1 MSKRKRSEV
10 GSLGDDQTYY
20 EHELTK
26 GTLPHTEAGVFLPRH
41 SFAKETSTFIM
52 DDDAFVNNAI
62 HCRKLQSELSQG
74 INAIVSSEGGERS
87 IQKQQQNI
95 LWSLVQYVSRD
106 DTNVNEEIFA
116 SVTQLA
122 NDLILSSVTRYEL
135 KTKNRKEIDWIDGW
149 IEEAEYTKGN
159 SHLES
164 ANWSVHQLVYELL
177 LQVLLSQS
185 SRDSRVIVAYWRV
198 DSLKKLL
205 DLFGSPD
212 SRERDYI
219 LSIIHVFYK
228 SVVKFRRTIRKFI
241 CIRIQSIVFDEEES
255 TQGITE
261 MLEFCCSII
270 RGFAVPLKKEHEDFL
285 MRCLLPL
292 HKLVNM
298 ESFYP
303 PLLFCIMAFLEKNPC
318 LAPRVL
324 DYLLGCWPISNSSK
338 EVLFLN
344 HLEEILAAI
353 PADIL
358 KDIICKAV
366 RRIGLCMAS
375 YHSLISHRAFLML
388 ENGQVW
394 CLLLL
399 FRESTFPVL
408 THYAEQVA
416 SSHWNSNIL
425 QIASRWCH
433 RLRTL
438 N

>member
-26 GTLPHTEAGVFLPRH
+26 VLQRKLPR
-41 SFAKETSTFIM
+41 SLWMMMLF
-52 DDDAFVNNAI
+52 
-62 HCRKLQSELSQG
+62 QG

-358 KDIICKAV
+358 KDIICKAGFSYV
-366 RRIGLCMAS
+366 RKWSSMVSFATFSRKYFSCFDTLCRTS
-375 YHSLISHRAFLML
+375 CFKSL
-388 ENGQVW
+388 E
-394 CLLLL
+394 
-399 FRESTFPVL
+399 
-408 THYAEQVA
+408 
-416 SSHWNSNIL
+416 
-425 QIASRWCH
+425 
-433 RLRTL
+433 
-438 N
+438 